1 MSDDDLD
8 ERPRRWPALLLF
20 AAALVWLGA
29 AAAITTAGAQD
40 YATLSNQPV
49 RESLVIFGSF
59 VLQMLPPLAVAV
71 LALQVALRQRPQ
83 THQALLAIEQRH
95 GAAMAATLSIARDL
109 EAVDTMLDR
118 IGERVAALR
127 DAAAVQGGGLS
138 ASATHL
144 DTAAGRLV
152 ESATRARD
160 AGLALTDSLPEA
172 DARAQRL
179 TTLLDNS
186 GRESKRQLGELETML
201 TGLAAATEDAG
212 ARHQAAVAGAQERLA
227 ALGTLADRTAARVG
241 EQGAALRADADA
253 ALIATTAALDTTRAG
268 VDAQTASLLAS
279 VDQARVALDHI
290 GGEAM
295 RVMQGRLDR
304 LLEAADT
311 LGQSL
316 SEQDARSKMFID
328 TVERSFQVLDAKLGN
343 ATAAGNA
350 VLDTLSHR
358 MDGVRETVHRLGD
371 PLGVT
376 QGVVGEIED
385 AVARLQVS
393 ASAAIRSLGSDL
405 PASHGGVRALAE
417 DVGLVRDHLAALIAP
432 VDMTHA
438 TVQRIGAGL
447 VEARAAAADVEAATG
462 TGAVSASTRLIE
474 VLARVR
480 DAVDHFSLPL
490 AGTQATVG
498 EIEASVARLQEAATA
513 AIRSL
518 GSDLPA
524 SHDGVRALADDV
536 GAVRDRLTALIAP
549 VDLTDAVVE
558 RIAGRL
564 TDARAI
570 AADVETATGT
580 GAVTASNQL
589 IEVLGR
595 VREVAAAT
603 AGTMRETLDAVVAEA
618 QQALHEAGG
627 NTARAAFGDPIRA
640 ELEAVKAATDRAA
653 SAAQGASD
661 RVSQRLLGLAQTVAT
676 VEARIDQVDTAYDV
690 KLRDDLARR
699 SQDLVVSLN
708 AAAIDIAHLLE
719 VEVGDAAWTDYLRGD
734 RGVFARR
741 AAKLLDAGSARKIS
755 RHFSHDDPFREQV
768 VRFITEFETLLGR
781 VNTDREGKA
790 LAVTLL
796 TSDIGKLYVVLAEA
810 TGKLR

>member
-1 MSDDDLD
+1 MSDEDQD

-29 AAAITTAGAQD
+29 AATITLAGAQD
-40 YATLSNQPV
+40 YATLATQPL
-49 RESLVIFGSF
+49 RDGLVIVGSF

-83 THQALLAIEQRH
+83 TRQALIALEQRH
-95 GAAMAATLSIARDL
+95 GAAMTATLSIARDL
-109 EAVDTMLDR
+109 ETVDTMLDR

-186 GRESKRQLGELETML
+186 GRESKRQLGEVESML
-201 TGLAAATEDAG
+201 TGLAAATEDAA
-212 ARHQAAVAGAQERLA
+212 ARHQAAVAGAQERLV

-279 VDQARVALDHI
+279 IDQARVALDHI

-295 RVMQGRLDR
+295 RVMQSRLDR

-328 TVERSFQVLDAKLGN
+328 TVERSFGVLDAKLGN
-343 ATAAGNA
+343 ATASGKAA
-350 VLDTLSHR
+350 LDTLGIH
-358 MDGVRETVHRLGD
+358 MEGVRDTVHRLGD
-371 PLGVT
+371 PL
-376 QGVVGEIED
+376 
-385 AVARLQVS
+385 VA
-393 ASAAIRSLGSDL
+393 
-405 PASHGGVRALAE
+405 
-417 DVGLVRDHLAALIAP
+417 
-432 VDMTHA
+432 
-438 TVQRIGAGL
+438 
-447 VEARAAAADVEAATG
+447 
-462 TGAVSASTRLIE
+462 
-474 VLARVR
+474 
-480 DAVDHFSLPL
+480 
-490 AGTQATVG
+490 TQATVAD
-498 EIEASVARLQEAATA
+498 IEASVARLQEAATA

-536 GAVRDRLTALIAP
+536 GEVRDRLTALIAP

-564 TDARAI
+564 TDARSI

-603 AGTMRETLDAVVAEA
+603 AGTMRETLEAVVAEA

-627 NTARAAFGDPIRA
+627 HTARAAFGDPIRA
-640 ELEAVKAATDRAA
+640 ELEAVHAATDRAA
-653 SAAQGASD
+653 VAAQGASD

-708 AAAIDIAHLLE
+708 AAAIDIAQLLE

-741 AAKLLDAGSARKIS
+741 AAKLLDAGSARKIA

-796 TSDIGKLYVVLAEA
+796 TSDIGKLYVVLSEA